1 MPSVSTGPRGV
12 RGELVSQPATGSQLH
27 VLDPSLDSSHS
38 ATENPTLDPPLDPSL
53 DPALDPSSPQ
63 FVFPGT
69 QNIDPAMVFS
79 APGYNAPRHN
89 SNTAATIGLWMAA
102 LSLLAFPLTIFALIL
117 SIAGL
122 ITSFSRGGR
131 GRHEAVAGLVVSGI
145 VIISICLVVGIF
157 VIGFTAGL

>member
-1 MPSVSTGPRGV
+1 M
-12 RGELVSQPATGSQLH
+12 SQPATGPQLH

-38 ATENPTLDPPLDPSL
+38 ATENPTLDPPLDS
-53 DPALDPSSPQ
+53 ALDPSSPQ

-69 QNIDPAMVFS
+69 QDIDPAMVFS

>member
-69 QNIDPAMVFS
+69 QDIDPAMVFS

>member
-12 RGELVSQPATGSQLH
+12 RGELVSQPATGPQLH

-38 ATENPTLDPPLDPSL
+38 ATENPTLDPPLDS
-53 DPALDPSSPQ
+53 ALDPSSPQ

-69 QNIDPAMVFS
+69 QDIDPAMVFS